1 MGHRVTVFEKE
12 AVPGGA
18 IMNYIPLYRLPREL
32 VKRDIAN
39 IQALGVDIQ
48 TGRALGQDITIEG
61 LKQQGYQATL
71 LSMGLP
77 FSRSLNIPGADSE
90 GVMLTLSFLK
100 AVNYE
105 GYRLPP
111 DKTVIVIGGGNVA
124 IDTARSALR
133 AGAKAVKM
141 VCLEAPDEMPAYP
154 WEIEEAAEEGIEMNC
169 SWGPKQIMVQ
179 DGKITVLECMA
190 VKSVFDEQG
199 RFNPSFYQDR
209 CTLIEGDIV
218 ILAIGQAADVAWL
231 PQQGVPLNERGQL
244 AYDPATMA
252 TGTEGVFA
260 CGEVVLGPGSAVR
273 AMGHGRQAAMAIDA
287 YLRGEQLVLEEPSSL
302 PQLDEGV
309 KSQVKSV
316 DRQAVPLLDVARR
329 MTCFDHVDLGYTPEM
344 GVKEARRCLNCG
356 NGAQIIEDKCVACL
370 TCVRVCPYG
379 VPVVREAGEVD
390 IRADQCQ
397 ACGICVGECP
407 ANAIAFRM
415 AGVEDIPQRLEAA
428 MVGGS
433 KEAVFYCSYNTL
445 YLGGVDTTG
454 MVGIPCLG
462 KIDVKHLL
470 QAVGLGA
477 ERVFLVGCTDA
488 DCPYQ
493 RTLDWAQRR
502 IDTARMVLQQAG
514 LGGVSL
520 HMLHLEPRQFAGL
533 SQHLA
538 RAAQKAAKSEEREN
552 D

>member
-1 MGHRVTVFEKE
+1 MGHQVTVFEKE

-18 IMNYIPLYRLPREL
+18 IMNFIPLYRLPREL
-32 VKRDIAN
+32 VESDIAS
-39 IQALGVDIQ
+39 IRALGVDIQ
-48 TGRALGQDITIEG
+48 TGKALGQDITLDG
-61 LKQQGYQATL
+61 LRQQGYEAVL

-77 FSRSLNIPGADSE
+77 VSRGLDIPGADSE
-90 GVMLTLSFLK
+90 GVLLTLSFLK
-100 AVNYE
+100 AVNYD

-169 SWGPKQIMVQ
+169 SWGPKQIMIQ
-179 DGKITVLECMA
+179 DGKVTVLECMA

-199 RFNPSFYQDR
+199 RFNPSFYDDR

-218 ILAIGQAADVAWL
+218 ILAIGQASDVAWL
-231 PQQGVPLNERGQL
+231 PQQGVALNERGQL

-252 TGTEGVFA
+252 TGKEGVFA
-260 CGEVVLGPGSAVR
+260 CGEVVQGPGSAVR
-273 AMGHGRQAAMAIDA
+273 SMSHGRRAAMAVDA
-287 YLRGEQLVLEEPSSL
+287 YLRHETFAFEEPDSL

-309 KSQVKSV
+309 KAEVKSV
-316 DRQAVPLLDVARR
+316 DRQAVPLLDVSQRV
-329 MTCFDHVDLGYTPEM
+329 TGFDHVDLGYTPEM
-344 GVKEARRCLNCG
+344 GVREARRCLNCG
-356 NGAQIIEDKCVACL
+356 NGAQLIEDKCVACL

-379 VPVVREAGEVD
+379 VPVVRDGGEVD
-390 IRADQCQ
+390 IRVDQCQ

-428 MVGGS
+428 MAGGK
-433 KEAVFYCSYNTL
+433 KEVVFYCSYNTF
-445 YLGGVDTTG
+445 YLGGADTTG
-454 MVGIPCLG
+454 TVGIPCLG

-470 QAVGLGA
+470 GAVALGA
-477 ERVFLVGCTDA
+477 ERVFLVGCADA

-493 RTLDWAQRR
+493 MTLTWAQRR
-502 IDTARMVLQQAG
+502 LDTARAVLQQAG
-514 LGGVSL
+514 LSGVTL
-520 HMLHLEPRQFAGL
+520 HMLHLEPQQFAVLPQHL
-533 SQHLA
+533 SQA
-538 RAAQKAAKSEEREN
+538 VQEAVQSEERN